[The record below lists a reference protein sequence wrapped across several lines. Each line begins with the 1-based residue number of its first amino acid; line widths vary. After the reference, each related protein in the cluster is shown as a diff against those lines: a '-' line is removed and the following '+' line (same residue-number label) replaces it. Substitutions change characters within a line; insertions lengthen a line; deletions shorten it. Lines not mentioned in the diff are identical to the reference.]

1 MAYSN
6 TRSEAREKQEH
17 LYFTG
22 APCKRDHVATR
33 FTKTAICTEC
43 NREQSLLWGRSNKDK
58 KRQADAAYRQTN
70 LDMRRQKDKD
80 YYAANKERI
89 NARNKQYYAQTS
101 DARHET
107 AKKWREAN
115 PERVRET
122 QKRFRK
128 VNPHK
133 INAWAAQRRSR
144 KQQSRIMLTGEQFA
158 QVSAIYAEARRLTAE
173 TGVPHEVDHI
183 QPLFGKTVS
192 GLHVP
197 WNLQIIPAVENK
209 RKGNRLVE
217 AA

>member
-22 APCKRDHVATR
+22 VPCKRGHAATR

-43 NREQSLLWGRSNKDK
+43 NREQSLLWGRRNKDK
-58 KRQADAAYRQTN
+58 KRQADAAYRQSN
-70 LDMRRQKDKD
+70 LDIKRQKDRD

-89 NARNKQYYAQTS
+89 NERCKQYHVQTV
-101 DARHET
+101 DARHEA

-115 PERVRET
+115 LEKSRET
-122 QKRFRK
+122 QQRFRK
-128 VNPHK
+128 ANPHK

-144 KQQSRIMLTGEQFA
+144 KQQSRIMLTGEQSA

-183 QPLFGKTVS
+183 QPLFGQTVS

-197 WNLQIIPAVENK
+197 WNLQVITASQNCSKSNK
-209 RKGNRLVE
+209 FETV
-217 AA
+217 